1 MTEMRNPGTGQMEWA
16 RKLLAVLCLLTA
28 LASIF
33 QILRS
38 GRYGWDYDVYCGS
51 IKAVQAGL
59 DPYYAENS
67 RKFVGN
73 TLVLP
78 YPLGALVF
86 LGPACIQPRA
96 LYPAL
101 YAVMLAGV
109 ALWAW
114 RLGVGDPWMLAALLS
129 GGFAAASWNFYTGNT
144 GIIELLA
151 VAVALHGLVYKRH
164 GVAGLALGLVSA
176 VKLTPLGFVVV
187 FGAVMLRDRTR
198 RDLVVFGAGLVAGF
212 ATIHVLSL
220 LIGPAYEYSYVLQVT
235 GLIPDQHAAIRETSA
250 GASNPTLL
258 LLLKDILKSLGAPKA
273 ALALVYGLLSAA
285 VAWQCYRIWRRD
297 PDPLTIW
304 AFGMLLACLLLPR
317 LKPYS
322 FTYALL
328 PVAYLS
334 MRLSPPRQIAL
345 LGVGCLV
352 ALWHLHNPFDAL
364 VSRHFLKGILRC
376 SQLLTLLAVTG
387 LLLWWHRARWD
398 TAPAVESRPA
408 PAKS

>member
-1 MTEMRNPGTGQMEWA
+1 
-16 RKLLAVLCLLTA
+16 
-28 LASIF
+28 
-33 QILRS
+33 
-38 GRYGWDYDVYCGS
+38 
-51 IKAVQAGL
+51 
-59 DPYYAENS
+59 
-67 RKFVGN
+67 
-73 TLVLP
+73 
-78 YPLGALVF
+78 
-86 LGPACIQPRA
+86 
-96 LYPAL
+96 
-101 YAVMLAGV
+101 MLAGV

-144 GIIELLA
+144 GIIEFLA
-151 VAVALHGLVYKRH
+151 VAAALHGLVYKRH
-164 GVAGLALGLVSA
+164 GVAKLALGLVSA
-176 VKLTPLGFVVV
+176 VKLTPLGFAVV

-198 RDLVVFGAGLVAGF
+198 RELVVFGAGLVAGF

-220 LIGPAYEYSYVLQVT
+220 LIGPAYEYSYVLQLT
-235 GLIPDQHAAIRETSA
+235 GLIPNQHAAIRETSA

-258 LLLKDILKSLGAPKA
+258 LLLKNILKSLGASKA
-273 ALALVYGLLSAA
+273 ALTLVYGLLLAA

-297 PDPLTIW
+297 PEPLTIW

-328 PVAYLS
+328 PVAYFS
-334 MRLSPPRQIAL
+334 MRLSPPKQMAL

-364 VSRHFLKGILRC
+364 VARHFLKGILRC

>member
-16 RKLLAVLCLLTA
+16 RKLVAVLCLLTA

-86 LGPACIQPRA
+86 LGPACIQPRV

-101 YAVMLAGV
+101 CAVLLAGV

-151 VAVALHGLVYKRH
+151 VAAALHGLVYKRH

-176 VKLTPLGFVVV
+176 VKLTPLGFAVV

-198 RDLVVFGAGLVAGF
+198 RELVVFGAGLVAGF

-235 GLIPDQHAAIRETSA
+235 GLIPNQHAAIRETSSD
-250 GASNPTLL
+250 ASNPTLL
-258 LLLKDILKSLGAPKA
+258 LLLKDILKSLRAPKA
-273 ALALVYGLLSAA
+273 ALALVYGLLLAA
-285 VAWQCYRIWRRD
+285 VAWQCCRIWRRD
-297 PDPLTIW
+297 PDPLTVW

-334 MRLSPPRQIAL
+334 MRLSPPKQMAL